1 MSCSSQNQPLMFN
14 FQQIR
19 IVQGSNSTCEAIP
32 FNVVHVCR
40 HKYTVIGIPFLQK
53 PPWQQ
58 YRFICALANRSS
70 SVNED
75 MQIFIIVKI
84 HYKN

>member
-1 MSCSSQNQPLMFN
+1 MFN

-19 IVQGSNSTCEAIP
+19 IVQGSNSTCEVIP
-32 FNVVHVCR
+32 FNAVHVCR
-40 HKYTVIGIPFLQK
+40 QKHADIGIRFLQK
-53 PPWQQ
+53 P
-58 YRFICALANRSS
+58 RGSSRVFICVCTNRSS

>member
-1 MSCSSQNQPLMFN
+1 MFN

-19 IVQGSNSTCEAIP
+19 IVRGSNSTCEAIP
-32 FNVVHVCR
+32 FNVAHVCR
-40 HKYTVIGIPFLQK
+40 YEHMAIGIRYLQK
-53 PPWQQ
+53 PR
-58 YRFICALANRSS
+58 RFICALADRSS

-84 HYKN
+84 H

>member
-19 IVQGSNSTCEAIP
+19 IVQGSNSTCEVIP
-32 FNVVHVCR
+32 FNVAHVCG
-40 HKYTVIGIPFLQK
+40 HKYTVIGIRFLQK
-53 PPWQQ
+53 APWQQ
-58 YRFICALANRSS
+58 QRFICALANRSS